1 MMKESVVEYL
11 KRLVQRDLDR
21 TGESGVYLAKEP
33 SIEYLDRLVL
43 RHLDEMGIRE
53 RILL

>member
-1 MMKESVVEYL
+1 MPEE
-11 KRLVQRDLDR
+11 
-21 TGESGVYLAKEP
+21 TGAERPGQNRESGVYLAKEP